1 MSSDAPIETLVDE
14 LKTDYHRS
22 QFESLFKRKTAH
34 LSGPEK
40 LKLRM
45 QITELAKPALGVV
58 DLRKKIPAEV
68 EPYTF
73 QGRTHYFDL
82 TAKKIF
88 EEGLRAYKGVFT
100 NDTKAKI
107 LALKAHHQ
115 KVAEHKAQEQ
125 EEQDKALANFVAGYE
140 YKRGEKRVNLVTSV
154 KMELADGQMLNAMTV
169 DVSLSGLQLKL
180 PFEQQLAGLKHAR
193 VILYFFGFSGDFVFD
208 ANTGYEY
215 RIVGVKEKETCLYL
229 RLKRFDE
236 SSDDELCELLSDIV
250 TRSRR
255 RYKINVE
262 HVAQRVIAR
271 GHENYWLNA
280 IQALPILLSNNSS
293 TFAVI
298 RTAAN
303 QTLLNS
309 WQQHQE
315 DLLAELLEQKWVQSC
330 VSLLRDSRKATRRQ
344 VTFFR
349 ISLPVNK
356 VWREYLLPLQA
367 LQTDKSLMATLNALR
382 AAGYGTRCYQLTI
395 THSKEKQLIYAELN
409 SIRTP
414 HWQSKAD
421 EKPDLSRLQDY
432 RTKGAE
438 KLNLKLLSDE
448 SSVKHQIFP
457 HVLSNALFLYK
468 QGIEWKPQLAGLMS
482 LTEGLP
488 ALFNDI
494 EFWLAN
500 GDRILGGQRLSSHLR
515 QKLRQSS
522 GGNELSSRILM
533 LRVSSSLK
541 KEAVMGRD
549 IGEYESFEE
558 AAEYIRFLN
567 DNSNFVAVLV
577 SAHPCANR
585 FPEELSESLSYIHRY
600 LPHRAKELE
609 HNFSQ
614 LQAVMTLTDVTQT
627 LIDLSELTM
636 SS

>member
-1 MSSDAPIETLVDE
+1 MSSDALIETLVDE

-82 TAKKIF
+82 TARKIF

-115 KVAEHKAQEQ
+115 KLAEHKAQTQ
-125 EEQDKALANFVAGYE
+125 EEQDKALGSFIAGYQYE
-140 YKRGEKRVNLVTSV
+140 RREERMNLVTSV
-154 KMELADGQMLNAMTV
+154 KMELADGQKLNAMTV

-193 VILYFFGFSGDFVFD
+193 VTLSFHGFSDDFVFD

-215 RIVGVKEKETCLYL
+215 RVVGVKEKETFLYL

-236 SSDDELCELLSDIV
+236 SMDDELSKLLSEIV
-250 TRSRR
+250 TKSRR

-271 GHENYWLNA
+271 GHEDYWFQA
-280 IQALPILLSNNSS
+280 IQALPVLFSDNSS

-298 RTAAN
+298 KTVAN

-315 DLLAELLEQKWVQSC
+315 DLLAELFEQQWVQSSI
-330 VSLLRDSRKATRRQ
+330 SLLKDSRKATRRQ

-367 LQTDKSLMATLNALR
+367 LQTDKSLMVTLNALR
-382 AAGYGTRCYQLTI
+382 VAGYVTRCYQLTI
-395 THSKEKQLIYAELN
+395 TYSKEKQLIYAELN
-409 SIRTP
+409 SVKTP
-414 HWQSKAD
+414 LRKNTAN
-421 EKPDLSRLQDY
+421 EKPDLSKLQGY
-432 RTKGAE
+432 RSKGAE
-438 KLNLKLLSDE
+438 KLNVKLLSDA
-448 SSVKHQIFP
+448 SSAKHRVFP
-457 HVLSNALFLYK
+457 HVLSSALFLYK
-468 QGIEWKPQLAGLMS
+468 QGVEWEPQLAGLMS
-482 LTEGLP
+482 LTDGLP
-488 ALFNDI
+488 SLFNEV

-500 GDRILGGQRLSSHLR
+500 GDRILGGRRLSCQLR
-515 QKLRQSS
+515 KKLRQLS
-522 GGNELSSRILM
+522 GEDKFSSRILL
-533 LRVSSSLK
+533 LRVSSSLQ

-549 IGEYESFEE
+549 IQEYESFEE

-567 DNSNFVAVLV
+567 DSSHFVAVLV
-577 SAHPCANR
+577 SAQPCANR
-585 FPEELSESLSYIHRY
+585 FPAELMESLSYIQRY

-609 HNFSQ
+609 GSFSQ

-627 LIDLSELTM
+627 LIDLSELTV